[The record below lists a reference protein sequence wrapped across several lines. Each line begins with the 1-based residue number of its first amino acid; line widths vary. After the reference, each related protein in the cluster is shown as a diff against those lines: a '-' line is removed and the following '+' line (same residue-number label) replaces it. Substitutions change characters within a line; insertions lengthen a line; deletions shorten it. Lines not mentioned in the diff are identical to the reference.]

1 MGDVATVL
9 IIDDDKYVR
18 RAFRRELERGG
29 VHVLEAEDGASG
41 LRSFRERI
49 PSAVVLDLRMP
60 GLDGLDVLSSLV
72 EESPETPVVVVSG
85 EGTMTDVVEALRRGA
100 WDFVSKPVL
109 DNEILMRGIW
119 RGLEKA
125 ALLRQNREYAESLK
139 QMNKRL
145 SMALDEL
152 RADERAARQLQ
163 FQLLPA
169 DGLRIGPY
177 RCYRRLFPS
186 QLMSGDF
193 VDYFPLGEGFAGFY
207 LADVAGHGAASAFV
221 TAILTTLVEKYR
233 ELLASRG
240 DETILHPTQ
249 FLQRLDADLKTHR
262 LEKHITMF
270 YGVANVAT
278 GHLIYANAGAFPFP
292 FLAHGSEVIELESS
306 GCPLNLPGGGLLAQG
321 EAAFKPGGRLLLVS
335 DGVLEL
341 HAADSHRTKRA
352 ELAEITRQTRDLDTV
367 LTRLAVD
374 EATSLTDDVALLF
387 ISWEER
393 RAGRSDDA

>member
-29 VHVLEAEDGASG
+29 VQVLEAEDGTSG
-41 LRSFRERI
+41 LRSFRERV

-109 DNEILMRGIW
+109 DNEILLRGIW

-145 SMALDEL
+145 TRALDEL

-163 FQLLPA
+163 FQLLPQ
-169 DGLRIGPY
+169 DGMLIGPY
-177 RCYRRLFPS
+177 RCSRRLFPS
-186 QLMSGDF
+186 QLLSGDF
-193 VDYFPLGEGFAGFY
+193 VDYFPLGDRFAGFY

-249 FLQRLDADLKTHR
+249 FLQRLDSDLKTHR

-278 GHLIYANAGAFPFP
+278 GHLIYANAGMFPFP
-292 FLAHGSEVIELESS
+292 FLANGSEVVELESS
-306 GCPLNLPGGGLLAQG
+306 GCPLNLPGGGALTQC
-321 EAAFKPGGRLLLVS
+321 EATLKPGGRILLVS
-335 DGVLEL
+335 DGVLEVKG
-341 HAADSHRTKRA
+341 AENHRKRRA
-352 ELAEITRQTRDLDTV
+352 ELAEITRQSPDLETV
-367 LTRLAVD
+367 LARLGLS
-374 EATSLTDDVALLF
+374 ESTSFTDDVALLY
-387 ISWEER
+387 IRWEQ
-393 RAGRSDDA
+393 GDA

>member
-9 IIDDDKYVR
+9 IIDDDRYVR

-29 VHVLEAEDGASG
+29 VQVLEAEDGASG
-41 LRSFRERI
+41 LRSFRERV
-49 PSAVVLDLRMP
+49 PSAVLLDLRMP

-100 WDFVSKPVL
+100 WDFVSKPVV
-109 DNEILMRGIW
+109 DNEILLRGIW

-139 QMNKRL
+139 QMNGRL
-145 SMALDEL
+145 TSALDEL

-163 FQLLPA
+163 FQLLPP
-169 DGLRIGPY
+169 DGLRVGPY
-177 RCYRRLFPS
+177 RFFRRLFPS
-186 QLMSGDF
+186 QLLSGDF
-193 VDYFPLGEGFAGFY
+193 VDYFPLGDGFAGFY

-270 YGVANVAT
+270 YGVANGAT
-278 GHLIYANAGAFPFP
+278 GHLIYANAGMFPFP
-292 FLAHGSEVIELESS
+292 FLAHGPEVIELESC
-306 GCPLNLPGGGLLAQG
+306 GCPLNLPGSGPLAQG
-321 EAAFKPGGRLLLVS
+321 EASLKPGGRLLLVS

-341 HAADSHRTKRA
+341 HGSDSHRAKRA
-352 ELAEITRQTRDLDTV
+352 ELADITRQASDLESV
-367 LTRLAVD
+367 LSRLGLD
-374 EATSLTDDVALLF
+374 ESTAFTDDVALLLV
-387 ISWEER
+387 R
-393 RAGRSDDA
+393 REAPDA

>member
-29 VHVLEAEDGASG
+29 VQVVEAEDGASG
-41 LRSFRERI
+41 LRSFRERV

-100 WDFVSKPVL
+100 WDFVAKPVL
-109 DNEILMRGIW
+109 DNEILLRGIW

-145 SMALDEL
+145 TMALDEL

-163 FQLLPA
+163 FQLLPP
-169 DGLRIGPY
+169 DGLKLGPY
-177 RCYRRLFPS
+177 RCFRRLFPS
-186 QLMSGDF
+186 QLLSGDF
-193 VDYFPLGEGFAGFY
+193 VDYFPLGDGFAGFY

-249 FLQRLDADLKTHR
+249 FLQRLDADLKAHR
-262 LEKHITMF
+262 LEKHVTMF
-270 YGVANVAT
+270 YGVVNLGT
-278 GHLIYANAGAFPFP
+278 GHLIYSNAGMFPFP
-292 FLAHGSEVIELESS
+292 LLAHGSDVLELESS
-306 GCPLNLPGGGLLAQG
+306 GCPLNLPGGGPLVQG
-321 EAAFKPGGRLLLVS
+321 EATFKAGGRLLLVS
-335 DGVLEL
+335 DGVFEL
-341 HAADSHRTKRA
+341 PGVETHRVKRA
-352 ELAEITRQTRDLDTV
+352 ELAEITRQAHDLEAV
-367 LTRLAVD
+367 LSRLGLD
-374 EATSLTDDVALLF
+374 ESTAFSDDVALLF
-387 ISWEER
+387 IRWEEP
-393 RAGRSDDA
+393 DA

>member
-1 MGDVATVL
+1 MGDLATVL

-29 VHVLEAEDGASG
+29 VQVLEAEDGASG
-41 LRSFRERI
+41 LRSFRERV
-49 PSAVVLDLRMP
+49 PSAVLLDLRMP

-100 WDFVSKPVL
+100 WDFVAKPVV
-109 DNEILMRGIW
+109 DNEILLRGIW

-139 QMNKRL
+139 QMNCRL
-145 SMALDEL
+145 TLALDEL

-163 FQLLPA
+163 FQLLPT
-169 DGLRIGPY
+169 DGLRVGPY
-177 RCYRRLFPS
+177 RFYRRLFPS
-186 QLMSGDF
+186 QLLSGDF
-193 VDYFPLGEGFAGFY
+193 VDYFPLGDGFAGFY

-240 DETILHPTQ
+240 DETILYPTQ
-249 FLQRLDADLKTHR
+249 FLQRLDSDLKTHR

-278 GHLIYANAGAFPFP
+278 GHLIYANAGMFPFP
-292 FLAHGSEVIELESS
+292 FLANGSEVTELECC
-306 GCPLNLPGGGLLAQG
+306 GCPLNLPGGEPLAQG
-321 EAAFKPGGRLLLVS
+321 EAALKPGGRLLLVS

-341 HAADSHRTKRA
+341 KGPDTHRARRA
-352 ELAEITRQTRDLDTV
+352 ELGNITRQARDLETV
-367 LTRLAVD
+367 LARLGLD
-374 EATSLTDDVALLF
+374 ESTAFSDDVALLF
-387 ISWEER
+387 IRREEP
-393 RAGRSDDA
+393 DA